1 MTFSN
6 PQYALSQT
14 APYEDTSKGKNVRT
28 AIVSG
33 GAPVEDE
40 SVLTPPS
47 EVYTPPAPD
56 PIVP

>member
-28 AIVSG
+28 AIVAG
-33 GAPVEDE
+33 AAPVEDE
-40 SVLTPPS
+40 
-47 EVYTPPAPD
+47 PD
-56 PIVP
+56 LDIPTEYDS

>member
-33 GAPVEDE
+33 SAPVEDE
-40 SVLTPPS
+40 TKLTPPE
-47 EVYTPPAPD
+47 EVYTPPAP
-56 PIVP
+56 PTP